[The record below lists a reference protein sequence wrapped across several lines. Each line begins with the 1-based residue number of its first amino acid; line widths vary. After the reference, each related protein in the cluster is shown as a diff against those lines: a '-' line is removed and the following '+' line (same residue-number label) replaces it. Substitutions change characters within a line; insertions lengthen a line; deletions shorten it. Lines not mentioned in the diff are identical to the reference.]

1 MLYLCGDLTGLVNLS
16 THLILRARLEVT
28 AIVLI
33 LNTLHFRIY
42 CAQTR
47 LNFDVFFFKLSGI
60 AAEIGLVLHAFA
72 RLFFIS
78 VPVGQQV
85 VHDFLNGVKRSGCV
99 LRVRALLIVA
109 LSNQSRVVLKL
120 SYTEAGIMGR
130 GRLI

>member
-1 MLYLCGDLTGLVNLS
+1 
-16 THLILRARLEVT
+16 
-28 AIVLI
+28 
-33 LNTLHFRIY
+33 
-42 CAQTR
+42 
-47 LNFDVFFFKLSGI
+47 
-60 AAEIGLVLHAFA
+60 LVLHAFA
-72 RLFFIS
+72 RLFLIS